1 MPKVHQIFLSQP
13 NQKDNYLLFAMA
25 QVIIALSKES
35 VPLCC
40 NLTLGS
46 ELLSFSPSD
55 GGHRMSILRA
65 FLVIRRRRWIRPVF
79 SHYGRE
85 FLRRTQ
91 MSALSTRAELPVACF
106 LDELLLLLP
115 PNPNSI
121 KPPARRA
128 T

>member
-35 VPLCC
+35 VPLRC
-40 NLTLGS
+40 NLTPGS

-65 FLVIRRRRWIRPVF
+65 FLVIRR
-79 SHYGRE
+79 
-85 FLRRTQ
+85 
-91 MSALSTRAELPVACF
+91 ELCHVHSSF
-106 LDELLLLLP
+106 TT
-115 PNPNSI
+115 NF
-121 KPPARRA
+121 
-128 T
+128 